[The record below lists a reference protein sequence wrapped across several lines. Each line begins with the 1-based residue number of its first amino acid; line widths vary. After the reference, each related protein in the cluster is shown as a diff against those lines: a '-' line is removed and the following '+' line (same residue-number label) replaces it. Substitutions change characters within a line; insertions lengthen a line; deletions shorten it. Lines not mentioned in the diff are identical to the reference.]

1 MANPGKF
8 VSVNLNKSYGRH
20 QPTQSPSNASL
31 HRSARPGSAG
41 GGGGGGGMV
50 VLSRPRSSSSGLQKA
65 AAPRLSVPSPLN
77 LPSLRKEHEQ
87 FDPSSSAPVRSDPGQ
102 GSRSGSSSMGWTKP
116 GLSLITPSQE
126 REAGDRTAIGGG
138 GVYTP
143 PSARPGAT
151 TDSSVSVA
159 APKAVVLRGEDF
171 PSLLASLPSAS
182 VPGQKQPQK
191 QRPTSKDGERGGEI
205 QMPPSRSPPL
215 TMRPQNMRPTSSR
228 ADGRGPSSDGTE
240 QLKHHSKMDGTA
252 DPLLPLVRLTR
263 TSDWADDERDTGYG
277 PPPERERDYL
287 PQPPRVAPDG
297 RAEPAYNRDTNRSWR
312 SALYMKDGFGSERDG
327 FSNREMNG
335 QDSWQARRDS
345 GHGNNVQNGF
355 GGRVSTEQNNRGFVN
370 RGRNNFIPKSSFSLN
385 NKGSTLSDPIG
396 RDRRLFNNEGKPY
409 MEDSIMSD
417 FDDTKIFKR
426 RRDVMMRQAEYHD
439 PVRESF
445 EAELERVQMMQE
457 QERQRALEEQARVME
472 LARKEEEERD
482 RLVKEEEERRRRVE
496 EDAREAAWRAEQEK
510 LEALRKAEEQRL
522 MREEEKKRYLLEE
535 ERRKTAARQK
545 LLELEARMANKDVGK
560 VAQNDDKVVSFSS
573 MEDERGAVVK
583 DREVQRDAG
592 DWEEGERM
600 VERITSS
607 ASSDSSSLNRFS
619 DLGLRPHSSTFS
631 DGGKHT
637 GPWRKETFS
646 NVNTSGFGF
655 HEDNGSRSPG
665 RDAFG
670 TGRMYTNRPSSKG
683 GTSESQMT
691 GDFRPKLNRWTAV
704 GDSDYRSSD
713 IDGDFLENPADKYGD
728 SGWGHGRSRG
738 SPYEFDG
745 MSSFRGGRLRHQSMR
760 QPRVLPPPTM
770 ASSNAPASNHR
781 IPFRADEDHIRSSG
795 SFVDS
800 SDMRNSREGM
810 RGADMVQPGSDSDY
824 RHEKL
829 GQAEITEPPPPQRN
843 SFSMTVSQDPKEGK
857 DSPRC
862 DSQSSLSVSSP
873 PTSPT
878 HLSHDDELDGDDN
891 SGESPI
897 IPSLLD
903 GRGML
908 SSEDSQAIASVPD
921 ACNLTSSEVEDEE
934 WVVEDNER
942 IQEQEEYD
950 EVEDGYLDEDEIHEG
965 DGENCNLSRE
975 LEDLHLD
982 GHELTMDD
990 ETCQQALGF
999 DDGVEN
1005 GIPTSSV
1012 FETTSADVPKELGLQ
1027 TLSVGAEQE
1036 LETAIGS
1043 GYDGL
1048 QTDNA
1053 FSEASFESSHMKKM
1067 VLETEKVMPIKSHE
1081 VENMG
1086 ATSNSVVVKPQA
1098 QLPVASAANM
1108 PLPSAAP
1115 IQPILPAAS
1124 AVSSQADHP
1133 VNLQF
1138 GLFSGP
1144 SLIPSPVPAIQIGS
1158 IQMPLHLH
1166 HAQPSLFLGYH
1177 SSLPQGMLPVAH
1189 QTMSFVQH
1197 STIPTHYHLNQKQG
1211 LPLHSQPVQDS
1222 ISMQSVYANDRTQNQ
1237 SVQMES
1243 QPGSVFKVW
1252 DEASAKGLGG
1262 SELKESPPSDNLK
1275 DEVPPS
1281 QSHVVREL
1289 MLPKQHQGN
1298 HDVIV
1303 RRNYRSIS
1311 RNRETHVQ
1319 MRGEPLLSSER
1330 ATSRSKAQ
1338 GMASGGRGK
1347 RYVYAVRNSN
1357 LKSSFPASQDVHADS
1372 GSGFQRRAR
1381 RNVRRMEFRVRGNV
1395 DGRTSDAINSL
1406 VQGDILNSNGRS
1418 RGPIKNGGRRDSIAN
1433 RPNKLLVESE
1443 SSNSNA
1449 NNSGRAIGPDSKMR
1463 RTSGREAEHKQ
1474 LISATES
1481 SNPGEGNLKR
1491 SGASEIVDAPLQTG
1505 VVRVYTQPGIEAPSD
1520 EDDFIEVRSKRQ
1532 MLNDRREQREREI
1545 KAKSRIVKAPRKP
1558 RSFPHNNA
1566 VMSYTN
1572 RRVNSLAGEAK
1583 SNICSE
1589 PAVTDGG
1596 AFANSG
1602 TSDVFTTSVQTLPPI
1617 GTPAVNNDASDIRS
1631 SHNVKS
1637 IQQPSVP
1644 GTSVGGTNIAQGL
1657 PFKSNSVTDDNLPA
1671 SLVPWGNTQI
1681 TQQVITLTQNQLDDA
1696 MKPAHFDTH
1705 VTSIGDHTNVTLEV
1719 NKRSKPIV
1727 PQDKPYSSPLN
1738 SLLAGE
1744 KIQFGAVT
1752 SPTILPSVS
1761 CAISNGTGLPGSR
1774 KPDVPLEHNNLSLP
1788 ENNCTMFYDKE
1799 KIPNESCGHLDDPEA
1814 EAEAAASAVAVAA
1827 ITSDEGA
1834 GGPCSVSN
1842 LETKSFGAA
1851 NVDGLTSESGVTNN
1865 SGQSRAEES
1874 LAVAL
1879 PADLSVETPSLHLW
1893 PPMPNPQTSNNPML
1907 SHYPGA
1913 PPSHFPCFEM
1923 NPMLGAPIFAFGPHD
1938 DSAGTQSQTQRSTAL
1953 GSGPLG
1959 AWQPCHSGVDSF
1971 YGPPAGYTGPF
1982 ITPPG
1987 GIPGVQ
1993 GHPHMVVYN
2002 HFAPVGQ
2009 FGQVGLSY
2017 MGTTAYV
2024 PSGKQPDWKHGPVST
2039 GLGANENDMNNMN
2052 MVSGQRNPSSIPAP
2066 IQHLT
2071 PGSPLMPIASPLA
2084 MFDISPFQPS
2094 PDLPVQACW
2103 PHLSPS
2109 PLHSV
2114 PLQMP
2119 MHQRKEGAMPIQFSH
2134 GPSVDPSAGNPYH
2147 EVHPTMPA
2155 DDSSRQFPIS
2165 ANTAAQFPDE
2175 LPLGN
2180 LSGTSTLS
2188 IPTSRVGAYSATS
2201 GNSKGQSFSMAS
2213 SRTSVANASES
2224 GGNTGN
2230 SNTKNSSSSS
2240 HSLSSTSKSQAPQQ
2254 QTSASQ
2260 YLQPIGYL
2268 DNRGGG
2274 TSQKTGSGGGEW
2286 HRRMGFHGRNHA
2298 SGPEKNIGN
2307 SKVKQI
2313 YVAKPSTSGSATA
2326 N

>member
-102 GSRSGSSSMGWTKP
+102 GSRSGSSGMGWTKP
-116 GLSLITPSQE
+116 GLSLIAPSQE
-126 REAGDRTAIGGG
+126 REAGDRTVIGGGGGGGSGGG

-191 QRPTSKDGERGGEI
+191 QRPMSKDGERGGEI
-205 QMPPSRSPPL
+205 QMPPSRSPLL

-228 ADGRGPSSDGTE
+228 TDGRGPSSDGSE
-240 QLKHHSKMDGTA
+240 QLKHHSKMDGIA

-335 QDSWQARRDS
+335 QDSWQVRRDS
-345 GHGNNVQNGF
+345 GYGNNVQNGF

-385 NKGSTLSDPIG
+385 NKGSTSSDPIG

-472 LARKEEEERD
+472 LARKEEEERE

-522 MREEEKKRYLLEE
+522 TREEEKKRYLLEE

-573 MEDERGAVVK
+573 MEDERGAVVR

-607 ASSDSSSLNRFS
+607 ASSDSSSLN
-619 DLGLRPHSSTFS
+619 
-631 DGGKHT
+631 
-637 GPWRKETFS
+637 
-646 NVNTSGFGF
+646 
-655 HEDNGSRSPG
+655 SPG

-670 TGRMYTNRPSSKG
+670 TGRMYTNRPSSKE
-683 GTSESQMT
+683 TSESQMT

-745 MSSFRGGRLRHQSMR
+745 LSSFRGGRLRHQSMR

-800 SDMRNSREGM
+800 SDMRTSREGM

-829 GQAEITEPPPPQRN
+829 GQPEITEPQPPQRN

-921 ACNLTSSEVEDEE
+921 ACNPTSSGVEDEE
-934 WVVEDNER
+934 WAVEDNER

-975 LEDLHLD
+975 LDDLHLD
-982 GHELTMDD
+982 GHELTVDD
-990 ETCQQALGF
+990 KTCQQALGF

-1012 FETTSADVPKELGLQ
+1012 FETTSANEPKELDLQ

-1036 LETAIGS
+1036 LETAVGS

-1067 VLETEKVMPIKSHE
+1067 VLETEKVIPIKSHE

-1115 IQPILPAAS
+1115 IQPIVPAAS

-1222 ISMQSVYANDRTQNQ
+1222 TSMQSVYANDRTQNQ

-1243 QPGSVFKVW
+1243 QPGPVFKVW
-1252 DEASAKGLGG
+1252 DEASAKVLGG
-1262 SELKESPPSDNLK
+1262 NELKESPPSDNLK

-1311 RNRETHVQ
+1311 SNRETHGQ

-1347 RYVYAVRNSN
+1347 RYVYAVRNSS

-1443 SSNSNA
+1443 SSNFNA

-1481 SNPGEGNLKR
+1481 SNPGEGSLKR

-1558 RSFPHNNA
+1558 RSFPQNSA

-1572 RRVNSLAGEAK
+1572 RRVNSLAGESK

-1596 AFANSG
+1596 TFANSG

-1644 GTSVGGTNIAQGL
+1644 GTSVGGTNITPGL

-1705 VTSIGDHTNVTLEV
+1705 VTDIGDHTNVTLEV

-1727 PQDKPYSSPLN
+1727 AQDKPYSSPLN

-1744 KIQFGAVT
+1744 KIQFGVVT
-1752 SPTILPSVS
+1752 SPTILPPVS
-1761 CAISNGTGLPGSR
+1761 CAISNGIGLPGSR
-1774 KPDVPLEHNNLSLP
+1774 KPDLPLEHNNLSLP

-1799 KIPNESCGHLDDPEA
+1799 KIPNESC
-1814 EAEAAASAVAVAA
+1814 
-1827 ITSDEGA
+1827 
-1834 GGPCSVSN
+1834 
-1842 LETKSFGAA
+1842 
-1851 NVDGLTSESGVTNN
+1851 GVTNN

-2094 PDLPVQACW
+2094 PDLPVQARW

-2147 EVHPTMPA
+2147 EY
-2155 DDSSRQFPIS
+2155 
-2165 ANTAAQFPDE
+2165 
-2175 LPLGN
+2175 
-2180 LSGTSTLS
+2180 LS

-2224 GGNTGN
+2224 GNTGN
-2230 SNTKNSSSSS
+2230 SNTNNSSSSS

-2307 SKVKQI
+2307 SKLPITGAIDIPCQTKRIQQW
-2313 YVAKPSTSGSATA
+2313 TS
-2326 N
+2326 